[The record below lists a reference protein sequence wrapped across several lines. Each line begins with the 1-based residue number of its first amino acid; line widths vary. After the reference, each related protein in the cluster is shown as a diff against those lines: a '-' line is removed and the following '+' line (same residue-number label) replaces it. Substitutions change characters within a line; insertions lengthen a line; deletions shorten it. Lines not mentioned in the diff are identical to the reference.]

1 MPRVFDLDDVRP
13 ERGENACRSVRR
25 GTKVRSTTRMPLN
38 GSKLISRSQRSLRIE
53 R

>member
-13 ERGENACRSVRR
+13 ERGENLLEVGPSRDE
-25 GTKVRSTTRMPLN
+25 VRSTTRMPLN